1 LVVSRA
7 LVVNAILACASVL
20 GCGSAPTFPSSV
32 STGVMDRVLG
42 GAPEIV
48 VTGHVADALK
58 DPLWESSKATFFED
72 IDRLTRSPEAMRAL
86 ASIDRVELYVR
97 LSSPTRV
104 VGIFREVP
112 SALTP
117 EVILARDGQPAY
129 PSRRTL
135 SSGVREYAPRPSE
148 HGHVF
153 VLPNHDWV
161 VADDVS
167 SSSVAAVLASD
178 ASSAAFPA
186 PNLGL
191 DRTAV
196 AHFSATFFDHA
207 AQSGWLSQPTPIE
220 GALVGIGDARKVEL
234 YVKYATASL
243 AQRAEGENQELLRS
257 RLAGIEVSLARN
269 GTVLGAIFTLP
280 DLSRSFGRSTPP
292 PRESPPR
299 PSPVPPPQVAIAE
312 PPKAPP
318 LVPGLLPPAFI
329 CDGPI
334 VKIAEPAPPPRP
346 APPPPSRPAPRGKP
360 GKAGKRGKTGT
371 SRPKG
376 PELDLDDPGPG
387 PRAPVPVGPPP
398 SAGQMTEQAATA
410 KRSFDSER
418 WEEAAQAYESVI
430 DGTSGDDEG
439 NRQLAQYHRA
449 ISLFRLRRFPE
460 SAALFRGIAVDS
472 RHLKHNE
479 TLLWLV
485 KLSSVQPEQ
494 LKVTD
499 FSAYR
504 TEDVKRFDNAI
515 QQDVYVVAAFLVARH
530 RIAIGATSE
539 AVELLSHVPNG
550 HPYGAQ
556 ARRCEAAR

>member
-1 LVVSRA
+1 
-7 LVVNAILACASVL
+7 
-20 GCGSAPTFPSSV
+20 
-32 STGVMDRVLG
+32 MDRVLG

-104 VGIFREVP
+104 VGVFRNVP

-117 EVILARDGQPAY
+117 EVLLAKDGGPAY
-129 PSRRTL
+129 QSQKTL
-135 SSGVREYAPRPSE
+135 SSGVREYAPRPGD

-167 SSSVAAVLASD
+167 SSPVAAVLASD
-178 ASSAAFPA
+178 GATSAFPT
-186 PNLGL
+186 PDLGL

-196 AHFSATFFDHA
+196 GYLSATFFDHA
-207 AQSGWLSQPTPIE
+207 AQAGWLSQPTPID
-220 GALVGIGDARKVEL
+220 GVLIGIGDARKVEL
-234 YVKYATASL
+234 YVKYATEAL
-243 AQRAEGENQELLRS
+243 AQKAESENQELLRS
-257 RLAGIEVSLARN
+257 RLGGIEVSLARN
-269 GTVLGAIFTLP
+269 GAVISAIFTLP
-280 DLSRSFGRSTPP
+280 DLSRSFARSPPP
-292 PRESPPR
+292 PRESPPQS
-299 PSPVPPPQVAIAE
+299 SPVPPPQVATPE
-312 PPKAPP
+312 LPKSPRF
-318 LVPGLLPPAFI
+318 VPGPLPAAFT

-334 VKIAEPAPPPRP
+334 VKLAETLPPPRP
-346 APPPPSRPAPRGKP
+346 TSLPPTKASAPA
-360 GKAGKRGKTGT
+360 KRGKTGKRDKNGT

-387 PRAPVPVGPPP
+387 ARASSPVGPPP
-398 SAGQMTEQAATA
+398 TAGQMTERAATA

-418 WEEAAQAYESVI
+418 WDEAAQALESVV

-449 ISLFRLRRFPE
+449 IALFRLRRFSE
-460 SAALFRGIAVDS
+460 SAAIFREIAGSS

-485 KLSSVQPEQ
+485 HLSSVQPEQ
-494 LKVTD
+494 LRMTD
-499 FSAYR
+499 FAGYR
-504 TEDVKRFDNAI
+504 TEDVQRFDNAN
-515 QQDVYVVAAFLVARH
+515 QHDLYVVAAFLVGRH
-530 RIAIGATSE
+530 RLAIGATSE
-539 AVELLSHVPNG
+539 ASELFSHVPNE
-550 HPYGAQ
+550 HPYGAH
-556 ARRCEAAR
+556 ARKCATAR